1 MSSPIPA
8 VDGIGA
14 ASPVGS
20 RQVRSGDRSRAASE
34 PGERSSAETSKAV
47 AEALRDGGNKIVLGG
62 RSAEFSYD
70 ESLDRVIVRIY
81 SSETPPREVV
91 RQFPP
96 EEYLA
101 FVTRFREMF
110 GVLFDHTL

>member
-14 ASPVGS
+14 APPASS
-20 RQVRSGDRSRAASE
+20 RQVRPEDRSRAASDT
-34 PGERSSAETSKAV
+34 GARSSGETSQAV
-47 AEALRDGGNKIVLGG
+47 AEALRDGGTKIVLGG

-81 SSETPPREVV
+81 SSDTPPREVV

>member
-1 MSSPIPA
+1 
-8 VDGIGA
+8 
-14 ASPVGS
+14 
-20 RQVRSGDRSRAASE
+20 
-34 PGERSSAETSKAV
+34 
-47 AEALRDGGNKIVLGG
+47 
-62 RSAEFSYD
+62 
-70 ESLDRVIVRIY
+70 VIVRIY
-81 SSETPPREVV
+81 SSDTPPREVV